1 MAARAKNERIGE
13 QDEAGPANR
22 CIPRPERLH
31 VRECCRLRDD
41 DDCQTD
47 ERAHVTRTRY
57 EQPTSAG
64 APTALPRIST
74 LCVLPRPPGMRRVL
88 RASLFP
94 RFAAFDS
101 VSRFSGFSSFARPS
115 RKYV

>member
-1 MAARAKNERIGE
+1 MAARAKDDGVGG

-31 VRECCRLRDD
+31 VRERRGFGDD
-41 DDCQTD
+41 DDCQTA

-74 LCVLPRPPGMRRVL
+74 LCVLPRPPGLRMVV

-94 RFAAFDS
+94 RFATFDS
-101 VSRFSGFSSFARPS
+101 VSRFSGFSRFARPS